1 MLGVRDEVRVLS
13 VAPGSVQKAALLRRF
28 QRVEPLLFDRDLE
41 GAAIYRLV
49 RGGAVLG
56 LAAVEP
62 GLDLQAALD
71 VPSCG
76 YSVDLLGAVVVL
88 PGWRRRGLGRLFA
101 QRLLELHP
109 RLVCVAAV
117 GTEGFWRAL
126 VPSMVVHPLD
136 GEGCRFV
143 SAEVAG
149 HIGACRTNAMGTV

>member
-149 HIGACRTNAMGTV
+149 HIGACCFCRRAA